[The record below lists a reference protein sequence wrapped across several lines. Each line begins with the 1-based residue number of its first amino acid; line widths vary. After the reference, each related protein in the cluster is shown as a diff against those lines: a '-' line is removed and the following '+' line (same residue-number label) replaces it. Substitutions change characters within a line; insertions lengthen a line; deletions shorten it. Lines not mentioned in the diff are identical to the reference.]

1 MTKKKSKQLEWLT
14 NEIIK
19 DELSL
24 KSEKNVLIN
33 EIKKYKKEE
42 IIPIIPIKPKKLS
55 IWQRILKVLM
65 N

>member
-1 MTKKKSKQLEWLT
+1 LT

>member
-14 NEIIK
+14 NEVIK

-24 KSEKNVLIN
+24 KNEKNIFIN
-33 EIKKYKKEE
+33 EIKKHRKEE
-42 IIPIIPIKPKKLS
+42 IIQIKPKKLS

-65 N
+65 S